1 MLDHPFPPPDKNTAT
16 VSQDPR
22 LDAAPLTG
30 FGERRA
36 DLSKAAYPV
45 KKKLVEKKKSSKPLK
60 MENLRGF
67 RSAVSG

>member
-16 VSQDPR
+16 VSQDP
-22 LDAAPLTG
+22 DAAPLTG

-45 KKKLVEKKKSSKPLK
+45 KKKLGEKKKSSKPLK
-60 MENLRGF
+60 MEVLRGF
-67 RSAVSG
+67 RSEVSG